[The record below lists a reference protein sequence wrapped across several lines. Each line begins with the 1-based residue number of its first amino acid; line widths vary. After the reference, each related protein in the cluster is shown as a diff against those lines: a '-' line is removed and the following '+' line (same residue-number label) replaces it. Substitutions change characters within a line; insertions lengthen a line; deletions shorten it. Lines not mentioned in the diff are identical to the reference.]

1 MRENFE
7 EKPSTGKRFVEDE
20 EEFLTDLSGFRTLQ
34 QSLDTLR
41 ENYSWI
47 AHFQNEHPDY
57 DFLQHPDIPWAEFD
71 GHLYEAKVALVSTAG
86 VYVKGQ
92 KPFSV
97 SPGELTSE
105 LMRYKFREKGDP
117 SYRVIPSTVD
127 VGELRIAHS
136 YLDVSG
142 AEEDINVVFPL
153 AGVRELEEENFIG
166 SIASTHISFMGYL
179 PTPRDLKPFA
189 GEVAL
194 RLKRDQVELVV
205 LTPGEVLSHQTMAV
219 LQRAIEEAGI
229 PTLSIAL
236 CRDVVERVGVPRSVH
251 YRFPF
256 GFTLGEVNDEAMQ
269 LRILKDALRVVE
281 EVDSA
286 GTIVDLAYQWA

>member
-20 EEFLTDLSGFRTLQ
+20 EEFLTDLSGSRTLQ

-117 SYRVIPSTVD
+117 SYRVIPSAVD

-153 AGVRELEEENFIG
+153 AGMRELEEENFIG
-166 SIASTHISFMGYL
+166 SIASHHISFMGYL

-189 GEVAL
+189 GEVTL
-194 RLKRDQVELVV
+194 CLKRDQVELVV

-281 EVDSA
+281 EVDSPGA
-286 GTIVDLAYQWA
+286 IVDLAYQWA